1 CEFVIAI
8 TPYFSCV
15 MTMPRGNMVV
25 PSATWQSTPARVHT
39 HGVAGAILK
48 LDRVYRWRHVFATF
62 FPAPATVSG
71 AQTARSPAR
80 PTRAADAPAR
90 RNRAGRHAGPWA
102 IDAGGGAP
110 ARRAAARRAPGPP
123 PLAAPLE
130 HVPP

>member
-1 CEFVIAI
+1 
-8 TPYFSCV
+8 
-15 MTMPRGNMVV
+15 
-25 PSATWQSTPARVHT
+25 PARVHT

-62 FPAPATVSG
+62 FPAPARVSG

-102 IDAGGGAP
+102 IDAGGGVP

-123 PLAAPLE
+123 AAGSPPGARVTRST
-130 HVPP
+130 VPAATLRAAGPARRVPCP